1 MIGAGAVG
9 AGTAWHLAR
18 QGHDVT
24 LIDPSLDAP
33 LQRSNSHDQAL
44 NGTAASLGVLMG
56 NVFRRSSG
64 RAWRLRQRSMEL
76 WPQWVERLNHPES
89 PLQLDT
95 PLIQLASSS
104 LESERMQSLAKQRP
118 ELGLESFSSEST
130 EALQTSDQ
138 IPWPNPGHGGLH
150 SQNDGRIDPF
160 ALQRALRRSL
170 KAEKVTLLPT
180 RVTTLHRPSP
190 GNGNRW
196 RLDLNTGHNTYCD
209 VVVIC
214 TALAS
219 AQLLQPLGHAF
230 PMEAVLG
237 QVLDLEVSA
246 TTKAWDHWPAV
257 LVCNGINLIRHG
269 DNRLWLGATLEQG
282 EEPSP
287 EEPSIMRRLDGLAPN
302 WLQQAEVVD
311 QWHGLRARPSGRPAP
326 LLEVLEPGLILA
338 SGHYRNGVLL
348 APATADWVGQQLMS
362 TTKIPAS

>member
-1 MIGAGAVG
+1 VIGAGAVG

-33 LQRSNSHDQAL
+33 IQRSNSHDQAL

-76 WPQWVERLNHPES
+76 WPQWVEWLNHPDT
-89 PLQLDT
+89 PLQLDS
-95 PLIQLASSS
+95 PLIQLASSP
-104 LESERMQSLAKQRP
+104 LESERMQSLAKQRR
-118 ELGLESFSSEST
+118 ELGLESFGSDST
-130 EALQTSDQ
+130 EALQTPDQ
-138 IPWPNPGHGGLH
+138 IPWPNPGQGGLR
-150 SQNDGRIDPF
+150 SQNDGRIDPL

-170 KAEKVTLLPT
+170 KAEKVALLPA
-180 RVTTLHRPSP
+180 RVTRLHRPKP

-196 RLDLNTGHNTYCD
+196 RLELNTGHNTHCD
-209 VVVIC
+209 FVVIC

-219 AQLLQPLGHAF
+219 AMLLQPLGHEF

-237 QVLDLEVSA
+237 QVLDLQVTAPSQS
-246 TTKAWDHWPAV
+246 WGHWPAV
-257 LVCNGINLIRHG
+257 LVCNGINLIHHG
-269 DNRLWLGATLEQG
+269 KNRLWLGATLEQG
-282 EEPSP
+282 EEPSA
-287 EEPSIMRRLDGLAPN
+287 EAPSIMRRLDGLAPN

-348 APATADWVGQQLMS
+348 APATADWIGQQMMT
-362 TTKIPAS
+362 TTKMPAS

>member
-18 QGHDVT
+18 QGHNVT

-33 LQRSNSHDQAL
+33 IQRRISRIQAI
-44 NGTAASLGVLMG
+44 NGTTASLGVLMG

-76 WPQWVERLNHPES
+76 WPQWVERLNHPDT

-95 PLIQLASSS
+95 PLIQLASSP
-104 LESERMQSLAKQRP
+104 LESERMQSLAKQRS
-118 ELGLESFSSEST
+118 ELGLESFSAEST
-130 EALQTSDQ
+130 AFQQTSDPL
-138 IPWPNPGHGGLH
+138 PWPNPGHGGLL
-150 SQNDGRIDPF
+150 SQNDGRIDPL

-170 KAEKVTLLPT
+170 KTQQVCLIPACVTQ
-180 RVTTLHRPSP
+180 LHRPNP
-190 GNGNRW
+190 GDGDRW
-196 RLDLNTGHNTYCD
+196 RLELDTGHNTHCHF
-209 VVVIC
+209 VVIC

-219 AQLLQPLGHAF
+219 ALLLQPLGHEF

-237 QVLDLEVSA
+237 QVLDLQVTAPAQS
-246 TTKAWDHWPAV
+246 WDHWPAV
-257 LVCNGINLIRHG
+257 LVCNGVNLIRHG
-269 DNRLWLGATLEQG
+269 SDRLWLGATLEPG
-282 EEPSP
+282 EEPSA
-287 EEPSIMRRLDGLAPN
+287 EEASIMRRLDGLAPN

-348 APATADWVGQQLMS
+348 TPATADWVGQQMMNTS
-362 TTKIPAS
+362 KIQAP

>member
-33 LQRSNSHDQAL
+33 IQRSNSHDQAL

-56 NVFRRSSG
+56 NVFRRSGG

-76 WPQWVERLNHPES
+76 WPQWVERLNHPDT
-89 PLQLDT
+89 PLQLDS
-95 PLIQLASSS
+95 PLIQLASSP
-104 LESERMQSLAKQRP
+104 LESERMQSLAKQRR
-118 ELGLESFSSEST
+118 ELGLESFGSDIT
-130 EALQTSDQ
+130 EALQTPDQ
-138 IPWPNPGHGGLH
+138 IPWPNPRQGGLR
-150 SQNDGRIDPF
+150 SQNDGRIDPL

-170 KAEKVTLLPT
+170 KAEKVALLPA
-180 RVTTLHRPSP
+180 RVTRLHRPKP

-196 RLDLNTGHNTYCD
+196 RLELNTGHNTHCD
-209 VVVIC
+209 FVVVC

-219 AQLLQPLGHAF
+219 AMLLQPLGHEF

-237 QVLDLEVSA
+237 QVLDLQVTAPSQS
-246 TTKAWDHWPAV
+246 WGHWPAV

-269 DNRLWLGATLEQG
+269 KNRLWLGATLEQG
-282 EEPSP
+282 EEPSA
-287 EEPSIMRRLDGLAPN
+287 EAPSIMRRLDGLAPN

-348 APATADWVGQQLMS
+348 APATADWIGQQMLT

>member
-18 QGHDVT
+18 QGHSVT

-33 LQRSNSHDQAL
+33 IQRSNSHEQAL

-76 WPQWVERLNHPES
+76 WPQWVGKLNHPDT
-89 PLQLDT
+89 PLQLDS
-95 PLIQLASSS
+95 PLIQLASSP
-104 LESERMQSLAKQRP
+104 LESERMQSLAKQRR
-118 ELGLESFSSEST
+118 ELGLESLSSEST
-130 EALQTSDQ
+130 ESLQTSDQ
-138 IPWPNPGHGGLH
+138 IRWPNPGHGGLR
-150 SQNDGRIDPF
+150 SQNDGRIDPL

-170 KAEKVTLLPT
+170 KAEKVALLPA
-180 RVTTLHRPSP
+180 RVTTLHRPNP
-190 GNGNRW
+190 GDRNLW
-196 RLDLNTGHNTYCD
+196 RLELNTGHSTHCE

-214 TALAS
+214 TALDS
-219 AQLLQPLGHAF
+219 SLLLQPLGHEF

-237 QVLDLEVSA
+237 QVLDLQVSA
-246 TTKAWDHWPAV
+246 SAKAWDHWPAV

-269 DNRLWLGATLEQG
+269 NNRLWLGATLEQG
-282 EEPSP
+282 EEPSA

-302 WLQQAEVVD
+302 WLQQAEVVN

-348 APATADWVGQQLMS
+348 APATADWVGQQIVN

>member
-18 QGHDVT
+18 QGHNVT

-33 LQRSNSHDQAL
+33 IQRSNSHDQAL

-76 WPQWVERLNHPES
+76 WPQWVERLNHPDT
-89 PLQLDT
+89 PLQLDS
-95 PLIQLASSS
+95 PLIQLASSP
-104 LESERMQSLAKQRP
+104 LESERMQSLAKQRR
-118 ELGLESFSSEST
+118 ELGLESFSSASKEFQ
-130 EALQTSDQ
+130 QTSDP
-138 IPWPNPGHGGLH
+138 IPWPNPGQGGLR
-150 SQNDGRIDPF
+150 SQNDGRIDPL

-170 KAEKVTLLPT
+170 KTQQVCLITA
-180 RVTTLHRPSP
+180 RVTQLHRPNP
-190 GNGNRW
+190 GNGDCW
-196 RLDLNTGHNTYCD
+196 RLDLNTGQNTYCD

-219 AQLLQPLGHAF
+219 ALLLQPLGHKF

-237 QVLDLEVSA
+237 QVLDLQV
-246 TTKAWDHWPAV
+246 TTPAQSWDHWPAV
-257 LVCNGINLIRHG
+257 LVCNGVNLIRHG
-269 DNRLWLGATLEQG
+269 QNRLWLGATLEPG
-282 EEPSP
+282 EEPCA

-302 WLQQAEVVD
+302 WLQEAEIVD

-348 APATADWVGQQLMS
+348 APATADWVGQQL
-362 TTKIPAS
+362 

>member
-1 MIGAGAVG
+1 M
-9 AGTAWHLAR
+9 
-18 QGHDVT
+18 
-24 LIDPSLDAP
+24 IDPSLDAP
-33 LQRSNSHDQAL
+33 IQRSNGHQQAL

-76 WPQWVERLNHPES
+76 WPQWVEKLHHPDT
-89 PLQLDT
+89 PLQLDS
-95 PLIQLASSS
+95 PLIQLASSP
-104 LESERMQSLAKQRP
+104 LELERMQSLAKQRR

-130 EALQTSDQ
+130 EALETSDQ
-138 IPWPNPGHGGLH
+138 IPLPNPGHGGLR
-150 SQNDGRIDPF
+150 SQNDGRIDPL

-170 KAEKVTLLPT
+170 KAEKVALLPA
-180 RVTTLHRPSP
+180 RVTTLHRPNP
-190 GNGNRW
+190 GDRNLW
-196 RLDLNTGHNTYCD
+196 RLELSTGHNTHCD

-214 TALAS
+214 TALDS
-219 AQLLQPLGHAF
+219 SLLLQPLGHEF

-237 QVLDLEVSA
+237 QVLDLQVSA
-246 TTKAWDHWPAV
+246 SAKAWDHWPAV

-282 EEPSP
+282 EEPSA
-287 EEPSIMRRLDGLAPN
+287 EEPSIMRRLDGLAPS
-302 WLQQAEVVD
+302 WLQQAEVVN

-348 APATADWVGQQLMS
+348 APATADWVGQQMVN

>member
-33 LQRSNSHDQAL
+33 IQRSNSHDQAL

-56 NVFRRSSG
+56 NVFRRSGG

-76 WPQWVERLNHPES
+76 WPQWVERLNHPDT
-89 PLQLDT
+89 PLQLDS
-95 PLIQLASSS
+95 PLIQLASSP
-104 LESERMQSLAKQRP
+104 LESERMQSLAKQRR
-118 ELGLESFSSEST
+118 ELGLESFGSDST
-130 EALQTSDQ
+130 EALQTPDQ
-138 IPWPNPGHGGLH
+138 IPWPNPGQGGLR
-150 SQNDGRIDPF
+150 SQNDGRIDPL

-170 KAEKVTLLPT
+170 KAEKVALLPA
-180 RVTTLHRPSP
+180 RVTRLHRPKP

-196 RLDLNTGHNTYCD
+196 RLELNTGHNTHCD
-209 VVVIC
+209 FVVIC

-219 AQLLQPLGHAF
+219 AMLLQPLGHEF

-237 QVLDLEVSA
+237 QVLDLQVTAPSQS
-246 TTKAWDHWPAV
+246 WGHWPAV
-257 LVCNGINLIRHG
+257 LVCNGINLIHHG
-269 DNRLWLGATLEQG
+269 KNRLWLGATLEQG
-282 EEPSP
+282 EEPSA
-287 EEPSIMRRLDGLAPN
+287 EAPSIMRRLDGLAPN

-348 APATADWVGQQLMS
+348 APATADWIGQQMMT
-362 TTKIPAS
+362 TTKMPAS

>member
-18 QGHDVT
+18 QGHNVT

-33 LQRSNSHDQAL
+33 IQRRSSHDQPL

-76 WPQWVERLNHPES
+76 WPQWVERLNHPDT

-95 PLIQLASSS
+95 PLIQLASSP
-104 LESERMQSLAKQRP
+104 LESERMQSLAKQRL
-118 ELGLESFSSEST
+118 ELGLESFRSDCTESY
-130 EALQTSDQ
+130 QSPDQ
-138 IPWPNPGHGGLH
+138 MSWPNPGHGGLR
-150 SQNDGRIDPF
+150 SQNDGRIDPL

-170 KAEKVTLLPT
+170 EAEKVDLLPA
-180 RVTTLHRPSP
+180 RVTTLHRPNP
-190 GNGNRW
+190 GDGNRW
-196 RLDLNTGHNTYCD
+196 RLDLDTGHNTHYD

-219 AQLLQPLGHAF
+219 ALLLQPLGHEF

-237 QVLDLEVSA
+237 QVLDLQVLA
-246 TTKAWDHWPAV
+246 TSKTWDHWPAV
-257 LVCNGINLIRHG
+257 LVCNGVNLIRHG
-269 DNRLWLGATLEQG
+269 KNRLWLGATLEQG
-282 EEPSP
+282 EKPSA

-302 WLQQAEVVD
+302 WLQEAEVVD

-348 APATADWVGQQLMS
+348 APATADWVGQQIMT
-362 TTKIPAS
+362 TTKIQPS

>member
-18 QGHDVT
+18 QGHSVT

-33 LQRSNSHDQAL
+33 IQRSNSHEQAL

-76 WPQWVERLNHPES
+76 WPQWVGKLNHPDT
-89 PLQLDT
+89 PLQLDS
-95 PLIQLASSS
+95 PLIQLASSPM
-104 LESERMQSLAKQRP
+104 ESERMQSLAKQRR
-118 ELGLESFSSEST
+118 ELGLESSSSEST
-130 EALQTSDQ
+130 ESLQTSDQ
-138 IPWPNPGHGGLH
+138 IRWPNPGHGGLR
-150 SQNDGRIDPF
+150 SQNDGRIDPL

-170 KAEKVTLLPT
+170 KAEKVALLPA
-180 RVTTLHRPSP
+180 RVTTLHRPNP
-190 GNGNRW
+190 GDRNLW
-196 RLDLNTGHNTYCD
+196 RLELNTGHSTHCE

-214 TALAS
+214 TALDS
-219 AQLLQPLGHAF
+219 SLLLQPLGHEF

-237 QVLDLEVSA
+237 QVLDLQVSA
-246 TTKAWDHWPAV
+246 SAKAWDHWPAV

-269 DNRLWLGATLEQG
+269 NNRLWLGATLEQG
-282 EEPSP
+282 EEPSA

-302 WLQQAEVVD
+302 WLQQAEVVN

-348 APATADWVGQQLMS
+348 APATADWVGQQMMN

>member
-18 QGHDVT
+18 QGHNVT

-33 LQRSNSHDQAL
+33 IQRINSDQTL

-76 WPQWVERLNHPES
+76 WPQWVERLNHPDT
-89 PLQLDT
+89 PLQLDY
-95 PLIQLASSS
+95 PLIQLASSP
-104 LESERMQSLAKQRP
+104 LESERMKSLAKQRS
-118 ELGLESFSSEST
+118 ELGLESFGTECT

-138 IPWPNPGHGGLH
+138 IPWPNPGHGGLR
-150 SQNDGRIDPF
+150 SQYDGRIDPL

-170 KAEKVTLLPT
+170 KEEKVAFLPA
-180 RVTTLHRPSP
+180 RVTSLHRPKP
-190 GNGNRW
+190 GDGNRW
-196 RLDLNTGHNTYCD
+196 RLALNTGHNTRCD
-209 VVVIC
+209 FVVIC

-219 AQLLQPLGHAF
+219 AMLLQPLGHEF

-237 QVLDLEVSA
+237 QVLDLQVTAPSQS
-246 TTKAWDHWPAV
+246 WGHWPAV

-269 DNRLWLGATLEQG
+269 NNRLWLGATLEQG
-282 EEPSP
+282 EEPSA

-302 WLQQAEVVD
+302 WLQHSRVID
-311 QWHGLRARPSGRPAP
+311 QWHGLRARPSERPAP

-348 APATADWVGQQLMS
+348 TPATANWVGQQMMA
-362 TTKIPAS
+362 TTNIPAS

>member
-18 QGHDVT
+18 QGHNVT
-24 LIDPSLDAP
+24 LIDPSVDAP
-33 LQRSNSHDQAL
+33 IQRSNGHQQAL

-76 WPQWVERLNHPES
+76 WPQWVEKLHHPDT
-89 PLQLDT
+89 PLQLDS
-95 PLIQLASSS
+95 PLIQLASSP
-104 LESERMQSLAKQRP
+104 LELERMQSLAKQRR

-130 EALQTSDQ
+130 EALETSDQ
-138 IPWPNPGHGGLH
+138 IPLPNPGHGGLR
-150 SQNDGRIDPF
+150 SQNDGRIDPL

-170 KAEKVTLLPT
+170 KAEKVALLPA
-180 RVTTLHRPSP
+180 RVTTLHRPNP
-190 GNGNRW
+190 GDRNLW
-196 RLDLNTGHNTYCD
+196 RLELSTGHNTHCD

-214 TALAS
+214 TALDS
-219 AQLLQPLGHAF
+219 SLLLQPLGHEF

-237 QVLDLEVSA
+237 QVLDLQVSA
-246 TTKAWDHWPAV
+246 SAKAWDHWPAV

-269 DNRLWLGATLEQG
+269 DNGLWLGATLEQG
-282 EEPSP
+282 EEPSA
-287 EEPSIMRRLDGLAPN
+287 EEPSIMRRLDGLAPS
-302 WLQQAEVVD
+302 WLQQAEVVN

-348 APATADWVGQQLMS
+348 APATADWVGQQMVN
-362 TTKIPAS
+362 TAKIPAS

>member
-1 MIGAGAVG
+1 VIGAGAVG

-18 QGHDVT
+18 QGHNVT

-33 LQRSNSHDQAL
+33 IQRSNGHQQAL

-76 WPQWVERLNHPES
+76 WPQWVEKLHHPDT
-89 PLQLDT
+89 PLQLDS
-95 PLIQLASSS
+95 PLIQLASSP
-104 LESERMQSLAKQRP
+104 LELERMQSLAKQRR
-118 ELGLESFSSEST
+118 ELGLESFGSEST

-150 SQNDGRIDPF
+150 SQNDGRIDPL

-170 KAEKVTLLPT
+170 KAEKVALLQAS
-180 RVTTLHRPSP
+180 VTKLHRPNP
-190 GNGNRW
+190 GDRKLW
-196 RLDLNTGHNTYCD
+196 RLELSTGHNTHCD

-214 TALAS
+214 TALDS
-219 AQLLQPLGHAF
+219 SLLLQPLGHEF

-237 QVLDLEVSA
+237 QVLDLQVSA
-246 TTKAWDHWPAV
+246 SAKAWDHWPAV

-282 EEPSP
+282 EEPSA

-302 WLQQAEVVD
+302 WLQQAEVLN

-326 LLEVLEPGLILA
+326 LLEVLETGLILA

-348 APATADWVGQQLMS
+348 APATADWVGQQIVN